1 MNRRPVLLCLLA
13 FILLAACAKDEI
25 SQVGPSPE
33 PKPEGPVP
41 AVAPGMGTDLLS
53 FAVEVGG
60 KRYDAFCPAEKN
72 WTVIVP
78 DGTDLA
84 HLVPLFT
91 HNAATVTVKD
101 VAQVS
106 GVTEN
111 NFTGFRFGLTYHL
124 TSLDGKSA
132 DHVVRVI
139 DTHLPVVAVTTAEPG
154 KIKNRT
160 TWRGASV
167 SILNPDGSVTRLG
180 DAEIRG
186 RGNWT
191 WEKYPKRPYALKLGT
206 KQPVMG
212 MPAHKRW
219 CLLALYRGFI
229 GNPLMF
235 EATRRAPEL
244 GWAPRGCFVELIL
257 NGKFQG
263 LYYLCEQ
270 IKIDENRVNIAKMDE
285 KDVSYPAVSGG
296 YLLEYDEVYDEKY
309 KFVSQSFSLPV
320 QLKSPNDTVPDAQ
333 FNYIRDFINDMEKEI
348 KKIGTAEESRYADYL
363 DMDNFAE
370 YWMVLESITNYE
382 AWKPRSIKMYKG
394 RDGVDSP
401 KGTVCLLKA
410 GPLWDQEL
418 FLVDHEFNTKDAHY
432 FKYLFRDPAF
442 VAAVKEHWVTYKSNL
457 LGNDRFD
464 SLVEYLNQIVELI
477 STSAGRDL
485 KYWGNDYF
493 TFEGEVATVRNG
505 FVSKINWMDSKIKAL

>member
-1 MNRRPVLLCLLA
+1 MRKAFSLLLA
-13 FILLAACAKDEI
+13 LILLAACVKDEI
-25 SQVGPSPE
+25 TQADPGGETSQQGSE
-33 PKPEGPVP
+33 P
-41 AVAPGMGTDLLS
+41 AVEPGMGTDLLS
-53 FAVEVGG
+53 FSVQVGE
-60 KRYDAFCPAEKN
+60 KTYPAFCPSGTE

-78 DGTDLA
+78 EGTQLSQ
-84 HLVPLFT
+84 LVAVFT
-91 HNAATVTVKD
+91 HNATSVK
-101 VAQVS
+101 VAGVVQES
-106 GVTEN
+106 GVTPN
-111 NFTGFRFGLTYHL
+111 SFAAYKRGVVYRLTAR
-124 TSLDGKSA
+124 DGRSREYT
-132 DHVVRVI
+132 VRVI
-139 DTHLPVVAVTTAEPG
+139 DTRLPVVAVTTAEPG
-154 KIKNRT
+154 AIRDRE
-160 TWRGASV
+160 TWRASTM
-167 SILNPDGSVTRLG
+167 SIRNCDGSVTDLG
-180 DAEIRG
+180 AAEIRG

-191 WEKYPKRPYALKLGT
+191 WEKYPKKPYALKLGT
-206 KQPVMG
+206 RQSVLG

-219 CLLALYRGFI
+219 VLLALYRGFI

-270 IKIDENRVNIAKMDE
+270 IKIDENRVNITKLSE
-285 KDVSYPAVSGG
+285 KDTAYPAVSGG
-296 YLLEYDEVYDEKY
+296 YLLEYDQVFDEPY
-309 KFVSQSFSLPV
+309 KFTSQYFNLPV
-320 QLKSPNDTVPDAQ
+320 QLKSPGDTVPDAQ
-333 FNYIRDFINDMEKEI
+333 FNYIRSYINEMEAEI
-348 KKIGTAEESRYADYL
+348 RKLGTSEESRYADYL
-363 DMDNFAE
+363 DRENFAE

-382 AWKPRSIKMYKG
+382 AWKPRSVKMYKG

-457 LGNDRFD
+457 LGNDKFD

-477 STSAGRDL
+477 STSARRDL